1 MFELPVCSIVSTL
14 VKLQVTKSWAGP
26 GNETIIRP
34 ILFLFVVVC
43 WFFVLFIDFCLLL
56 LAARVHNS
64 YKLLLAEDGILWEQV
79 CILLRL
85 INANY

>member
-1 MFELPVCSIVSTL
+1 ML

-26 GNETIIRP
+26 GNKTIIRP

-56 LAARVHNS
+56 LAARVHHS